1 MESIPDMAIC
11 VFYLKNLEYFT
22 SGFPSMIFMIFIF
35 DLRVHIVW
43 NKKISAQTIWS
54 LETSCHYNVR

>member
-22 SGFPSMIFMIFIF
+22 DVFPSMIFMIFIF

-54 LETSCHYNVR
+54 LEISCQT